1 VPRWPGFCPS
11 CLAPFPVPASA
22 PVPAGGVGAVLAG
35 FASVGFSGSRSC
47 AAAVAAGLSVVA
59 LLPSSCSVSV
69 GCAAGLDGAV
79 RAAVPG
85 AVVFRAASRRPGAL
99 ASRSS
104 ALVRSVAAA
113 GGLLVVCP
121 AAGQACPAGVRP
133 GAAFSGGGSGSWA
146 SAALAVQSGCAV
158 LVWSAS
164 LPAWLVSAGFAP
176 APGWWF
182 RPGVSSQGS
191 LF

>member
-1 VPRWPGFCPS
+1 VP
-11 CLAPFPVPASA
+11 V
-22 PVPAGGVGAVLAG
+22 GGVGPVLAG

-47 AAAVAAGLSVVA
+47 SAAVAAGLSVVP
-59 LLPSSCSVSV
+59 LLPAGAAVSV

-79 RAAVPG
+79 RAAVSG
-85 AVVFRAASRRPGAL
+85 AVVFRAASRLPGAL
-99 ASRSS
+99 ASRSA
-104 ALVRSVAAA
+104 ALVRSVGAA

-121 AAGQACPAGVRP
+121 AAGQACPVGVRP

-158 LVWSAS
+158 LVWASA
-164 LPAWLVSAGFAP
+164 LPAWLVSAGFSP

-182 RPGVSSQGS
+182 RPGSASQGS